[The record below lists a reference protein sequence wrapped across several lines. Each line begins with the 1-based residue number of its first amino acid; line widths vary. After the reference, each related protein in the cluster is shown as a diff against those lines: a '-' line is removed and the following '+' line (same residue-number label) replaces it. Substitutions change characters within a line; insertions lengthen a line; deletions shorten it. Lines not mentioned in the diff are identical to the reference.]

1 MVSFRDTVAYVQ
13 KSLVGVLER
22 PGGCGTVDDPS
33 DRVDKIEIKIKSSSS
48 SARTGRPASGR
59 IDLSFTF
66 TTAAAPD
73 EGTSPGGGGGGA
85 GPWNAR
91 CAAGSSSA
99 PRRRA
104 APRSKLQTLI
114 EARLRC
120 GRKD

>member
-1 MVSFRDTVAYVQ
+1 M
-13 KSLVGVLER
+13 LER
-22 PGGCGTVDDPS
+22 PGGCGTVGDPS
-33 DRVDKIEIKIKSSSS
+33 DMVDKIEIKIKSSSS

-73 EGTSPGGGGGGA
+73 EGTSPGGGGGVA

>member
-73 EGTSPGGGGGGA
+73 EGTSPGGGG
-85 GPWNAR
+85 PRNAR

>member
-1 MVSFRDTVAYVQ
+1 
-13 KSLVGVLER
+13 LVGVLER
-22 PGGCGTVDDPS
+22 PGGCGTVGDPS
-33 DRVDKIEIKIKSSSS
+33 DMVDKIEIKIVKSSSS

-73 EGTSPGGGGGGA
+73 EGTSPGGGG
-85 GPWNAR
+85 PRNAR

-104 APRSKLQTLI
+104 APRTKLQNLI